1 MRWVLFLSRVALI
14 CNVFFLLTVLLHYR
28 NYIEDQ
34 VTVSTVIIIG
44 YVMAV
49 FIFNPIVN
57 IYYLIILARK
67 KKLFQIVPRWLVLT
81 NFIFLLL
88 QLQYI
93 LFLNDTL
100 HS

>member
-49 FIFNPIVN
+49 FIFNPLVN

>member
-44 YVMAV
+44 YIMAV
-49 FIFNPIVN
+49 FIFNPLVN